1 MVADK
6 AKDYIM
12 ETMVT
17 WLNPFCVSI
26 PACSFFLVYWIHP
39 QKPGA

>member
-6 AKDYIM
+6 ANDSIM

-17 WLNPFCVSI
+17 RLNPFCVPI
-26 PACSFFLVYWIHP
+26 PACPFFLVYWIHP
-39 QKPGA
+39 QKPSA